1 MENTEQPI
9 KTDSLQLI
17 LSCIAVVILLSKYV
31 LEWQNIAFAEYQG
44 SLLSFTGFT
53 LFVFI
58 NYLKYRKPED
68 AQQKKAALWMMI
80 GFAAVAVLTLY
91 ELSKYF
97 I

>member
-31 LEWQNIAFAEYQG
+31 LKWQNIVFAEYQG
-44 SLLSFTGFT
+44 SLLSFIGFT

-68 AQQKKAALWMMI
+68 AKQKKGALWMMI
-80 GFAAVAVLTLY
+80 FFGTIAIVTLY